1 MSELDDFRPRIRN
14 WARVYRTRFARQE
27 STLMPFIRAVQ
38 QVNNHQ
44 SQARERNPMPNFQ
57 DAAFIDKCILELRNS
72 SVLFAR
78 DYAVLKAEYLTGFSS
93 ETFENT
99 CDAKKAT
106 KFRAR
111 YAQVFEFMYDEILNR
126 LEMQLMRYVQKK
138 ESNPFEESHN

>member
-14 WARVYRTRFARQE
+14 WARVYRNRFIRQE
-27 STLMPFIRAVQ
+27 SSLMMIIRALED
-38 QVNNHQ
+38 VNNVQ
-44 SQARERNPMPNFQ
+44 KPEKNPTPNLR
-57 DAAFIDKCILELRNS
+57 DAEFIDKCILELRNS
-72 SVLFAR
+72 SVIFAR

-99 CDAKKAT
+99 YDAKKAT

-126 LEMQLMRYVQKK
+126 IETQLMRYVQKK
-138 ESNPFEESHN
+138 ENNPFENPSN